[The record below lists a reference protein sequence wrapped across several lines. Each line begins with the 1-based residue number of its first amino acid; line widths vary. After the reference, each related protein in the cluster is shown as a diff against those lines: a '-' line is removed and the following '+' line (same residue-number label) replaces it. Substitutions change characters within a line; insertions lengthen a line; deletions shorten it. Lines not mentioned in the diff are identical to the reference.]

1 MRRLWRANNEAK
13 ANCSEKP
20 VEYRTAKRVERVEV
34 ETSEIHL
41 LSIAPQVSVAV
52 ELSEPGRQSYLILLI
67 VAQHVRY
74 LKNLKRIEFHQN

>member
-1 MRRLWRANNEAK
+1 M
-13 ANCSEKP
+13 
-20 VEYRTAKRVERVEV
+20 EYRTAKRVERVEV